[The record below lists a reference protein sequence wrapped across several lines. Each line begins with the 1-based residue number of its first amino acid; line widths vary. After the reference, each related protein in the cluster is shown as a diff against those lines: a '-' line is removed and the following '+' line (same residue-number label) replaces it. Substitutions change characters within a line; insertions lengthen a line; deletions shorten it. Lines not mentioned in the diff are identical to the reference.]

1 VPGDHIDVKPPEL
14 LINGK
19 PAMEP
24 GIRKV
29 VDQAVPLGGGTVEH
43 YHGYSSRES
52 DYRMSYIP
60 WSLKTNPRQYFAMG
74 DNSYHSSD
82 SRYWGPVPEQN
93 LVGPGWFCYWP
104 LTKHWGRI
112 R

>member
-1 VPGDHIDVKPPEL
+1 
-14 LINGK
+14 
-19 PAMEP
+19 
-24 GIRKV
+24 
-29 VDQAVPLGGGTVEH
+29 
-43 YHGYSSRES
+43 
-52 DYRMSYIP
+52 MSYIP